1 MAQTPLTRAAR
12 FALALAASAVQAQT
26 CTEDAMIVF
35 DGSGSMAEMGFNNL
49 DEPRIFEARR
59 AVAEVVP
66 EIAAMR
72 RLGLVVYGPGGGDL
86 CSGIELRFEPV
97 EDAAPLIVDA
107 VDGLQPAGDTALTDA
122 VRMAA
127 DVLRLRGGG
136 AVVLV
141 TDGKETCGGQ
151 PCTLAAELGGEGVTV
166 HVIGFKV
173 RAESFD
179 WATPDGAG
187 EAETVARCLAD
198 RTGGEYVPAETVAE
212 LIAAFRETL
221 GCKLLF

>member
-1 MAQTPLTRAAR
+1 MAPPPLSRAAG
-12 FALALAASAVQAQT
+12 FALALTASTVHAQT

-35 DGSGSMAEMGFNNL
+35 DGSGSMAEMGFNEL

-59 AVAEVVP
+59 AVARAVP

-72 RLGLVVYGPGGGDL
+72 RLGLVIYGPGGADP
-86 CSGIELRFEPV
+86 CSGLELRFGPV
-97 EDAAPLIVDA
+97 TDAAPRIMGAVDA
-107 VDGLQPAGDTALTDA
+107 LRPAGDTALTEA

-127 DVLRLRGGG
+127 GVLRGDGGG

-151 PCTLAAELGGEGVTV
+151 PCALAAELAGEAVTV

-173 RAESFD
+173 RPDSFD
-179 WATPDGAG
+179 WAARDGLG

-198 RTGGEYVPAETVAE
+198 RTGGEYVSAETVDE